1 VIKESASLG
10 LKALSISGGE
20 PTLYPH
26 LLELVREIKKYGV
39 SVQINSNG
47 SLIDRQF
54 AEELLQAGLDSAFI
68 SIYSHQAEVHNEFC
82 RQRKLFDKATNAVRI
97 FADLCK
103 QYPRFQVKTQ
113 TIILRENFRYFK
125 ELIQFHQSL
134 GTSKSSI
141 SYLEGDYDKKHIL
154 NEKEIIEFKNCV
166 VPKALELCSKLHPS
180 IRNKAMKRIKSIYG
194 DKIGNPFDI
203 SRGKYW
209 RQGSCRIPQQF
220 TIVLAN
226 GDVHPCNIVEYT
238 HEPIMGNLFENSF
251 KEIWGSKRWND
262 FRQNLHEKCHLCP
275 MNIHTSIPLKPEKST
290 FFRLLDYVINCFF
303 L

>member
-1 VIKESASLG
+1 MIG
-10 LKALSISGGE
+10 
-20 PTLYPH
+20 
-26 LLELVREIKKYGV
+26 
-39 SVQINSNG
+39 
-47 SLIDRQF
+47 RQY
-54 AEELLQAGLDSAFI
+54 AEELLQAGLDSFVI
-68 SIYSHQAEVHNEFC
+68 SIYSHQAEVHNDFS

-103 QYPRFQVKTQ
+103 QYPRFRVKTQ

-134 GTSKSSI
+134 GSCRIRI
-141 SYLEGDYDKKHIL
+141 SYLEGDFDKKHIL
-154 NEKEIIEFKNCV
+154 NEKEIIEFKNYV

-180 IRNKAMKRIKSIYG
+180 IRNMAMERIKSIYG

-203 SRGKYW
+203 SQGKYW
-209 RQGSCRIPQQF
+209 RQKSCKIPQQY
-220 TIVLAN
+220 TTVLAN

-251 KEIWGSKRWND
+251 KEIWVSKRWND

-290 FFRLLDYVINCFF
+290 FSFTRLCKNALKS
-303 L
+303 LRS